1 MKQEVVHKGGKNF
14 LRIHGDC
21 EGGTVKVRLR
31 SRSRENLKPK
41 PPWSVP
47 VITLHNIYIVRF
59 HFSIAKCCFTFHS

>member
-47 VITLHNIYIVRF
+47 VITLHNNYIHCTISF
-59 HFSIAKCCFTFHS
+59 FNCKMLFYFL